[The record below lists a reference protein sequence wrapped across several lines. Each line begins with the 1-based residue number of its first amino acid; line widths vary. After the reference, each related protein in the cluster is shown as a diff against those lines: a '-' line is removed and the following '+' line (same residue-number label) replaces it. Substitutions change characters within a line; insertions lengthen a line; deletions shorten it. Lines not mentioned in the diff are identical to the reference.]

1 MGYDPLTYRYFSLN
15 AHYRSK
21 LNFTEEGMDGA
32 TTSLSRLR
40 MAVYGW
46 GEAGEPDPS
55 FLAMFLERINDDLNM
70 PRALALTW
78 DLVRSD
84 LPDSVKK
91 GTILKFDKVLGLRLG
106 QWEPVEEEVPVE
118 ILALVEERQKAR
130 AEKRWGDAD
139 ALRDQIEAAGFQVR
153 DTSKGPKVE
162 AK

>member
-1 MGYDPLTYRYFSLN
+1 
-15 AHYRSK
+15 
-21 LNFTEEGMDGA
+21 
-32 TTSLSRLR
+32 
-40 MAVYGW
+40 
-46 GEAGEPDPS
+46 
-55 FLAMFLERINDDLNM
+55 MFLERINDDLNM